1 MRERED
7 ALRDADGEPGG
18 CFGEVLFESHLA
30 FEVGEDALDHEPG
43 RGERALAAEVGG
55 GACLVGGEQ
64 GGAVGGE
71 PFAVVAAPEALVGDH
86 DLGRGAGEQVGER
99 LVLVLVGGHDRV
111 AERQAALVGEQARA
125 ARPR

>member
-1 MRERED
+1 MGD
-7 ALRDADGEPGG
+7 SDGEAGG
-18 CFGEVLFESHLA
+18 CLGEVVLESHLA

-43 RGERALAAEVGG
+43 GGERALAAEVGG
-55 GACLVGGEQ
+55 GAGLVGREQ

-71 PFAVVAAPEALVGDH
+71 PVAVAAAPEALVGDH

-111 AERQAALVGEQARA
+111 AERQPAASVRSTSRTPQMKRCWERW
-125 ARPR
+125 